1 MKAKVTEKEY
11 ILRKVREA
19 SYKSYD
25 GVNPNIDYDSKV
37 FAYNDDNPLVVFAEN
52 LIGIGGNFVYC
63 QNEHDFAIKL
73 AALLDERE
81 WLNPACQS
89 QELAALLA
97 EKNIVFRV
105 ENTLP
110 IDSKVGISS
119 CEYLVA
125 RLGSI
130 VVSSWSNPGR
140 QMHAYPEIH
149 IVVAKASQVVKDI
162 GEAIKKI
169 RKKYSVDFPSEIT
182 LITGPSRTAD
192 IEKTLVMGAHGP
204 KELIVFVIAD

>member
-1 MKAKVTEKEY
+1 MKVKVTGKEH

-25 GVNPNIDYDSKV
+25 RIKPNIDLDSEV
-37 FAYNDDNPLVVFAEN
+37 FAIKEDNPLVIFAEN
-52 LIGIGGNFVYC
+52 LIDIGGKFVYC
-63 QNEHDFAIKL
+63 QDEENFAIKL
-73 AALLDERE
+73 GALLEERE
-81 WLNPACQS
+81 WLNPVSHS
-89 QELAALLA
+89 QELSAILSN
-97 EKNIVFRV
+97 KNIIHSSA
-105 ENTLP
+105 NPIP
-110 IDSKVGISS
+110 IDSKVGIST

-125 RLGSI
+125 RLGSV

-149 IVVAKASQVVKDI
+149 IVMAKANQVVSDI
-162 GEAIKKI
+162 GEAIKKM
-169 RKKYSVDFPSEIT
+169 RKKYSVDFPSQIT

-204 KELIVFVIAD
+204 KELIVFVIAN